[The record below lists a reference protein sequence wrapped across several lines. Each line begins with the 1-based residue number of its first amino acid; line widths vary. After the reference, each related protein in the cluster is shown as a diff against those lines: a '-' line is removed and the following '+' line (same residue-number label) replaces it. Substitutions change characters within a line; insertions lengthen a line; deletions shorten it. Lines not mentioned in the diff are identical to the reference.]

1 MRVQVLG
8 PLRAW
13 HGEAGIDLGT
23 PHQRALLGLLVLAGG
38 RSLSRAELA
47 DALWRDRPPRS
58 AVNLIQTYVKRLR
71 RLLEPTRPARTPS
84 ALLPRVGDG
93 YALRVP
99 QDDVDLSRFRQLA
112 TRAEAARR
120 DGDDRGA
127 AALLAEALRLW
138 QSPPMADLPLLAA
151 HPAVVALAE
160 ERRAAVAKYGDAMIA
175 AGDAEE
181 ALPLLAETA
190 AAHPLDERAQARLMR
205 AHGAVG
211 QRDTAFTIYLD
222 SRRRLADE
230 LGVEPGAEL
239 IAAYT
244 ALLGEAAGRPGAC
257 AAGPTGTRSRGADV
271 ISDAPG
277 HEAQPVPG
285 PVPGHEPGPTSGSVP
300 GPASGSL
307 HRPRP
312 GDDQPTSPDRPAPP
326 AQLPADVYGFTGRSA
341 ELSALDRPW
350 AGDER
355 PGLRA
360 PGPATIAPGP
370 ATMTISVISGTAGV
384 GKTALA
390 VHWAHQARDRFPD
403 GQLYVNLRGYD
414 PDRPLSS
421 GDALTRFLR
430 ALGLS
435 GRHIPL
441 DPDERAS
448 RYRTEMADRRMLV
461 VLDNALSVEQVRPL
475 LPGTPSCAVLVT
487 SRDSLAGLVA
497 LHGAQRIELGP
508 LVPAEATALLRL
520 LIGDRARTDHTS
532 SAVLAEQCARLPL
545 ALRVAAELAAT
556 RPGVTLSELVAE
568 LSDQQRRLE
577 LLDAGG
583 DSRAT
588 VRSVFFWSYRH
599 LPPAAARTF
608 RLLALHPGPDFGV
621 HATAALTGEDVD
633 RAGSRLALLTR
644 AHLVR
649 SSGPGRYAMHDLLRA
664 YADRLSLRYDERADR
679 QAAGVRLLDH
689 YLAGATAAMD
699 TLYPAERHHR
709 PGTAPTAASAPPMR
723 DQAAAR
729 AWLSAEIPVMSSV
742 CARAADGHRADY
754 AVRLAAV
761 LFRHL
766 DGGHHMEALSFHTHA
781 LRAAEHIGDRAGRA
795 HALTNLGVV
804 HWRLGAY
811 RSAAVH
817 LRQALV
823 LHRASGDRAG
833 QARTLSN
840 LGNVHWRSGDHP
852 SAAHCHQQ
860 ALSLYEELA
869 DRVGQARTL
878 TNLGN
883 VCQRQG
889 KYDLADAYQ
898 RRALELHGVTGD
910 QIGRARTLTNLGT
923 VCLRQGR
930 YEAAADHHG
939 QALELFRRFG
949 HHGGQGYA
957 MTGLGDVYLRQG
969 LPLVAA
975 DHHRQ
980 ALRLFRTN
988 GERYGEASALN
999 GLGEALRGAGRPGE
1013 AVVYHVRAEA
1023 VAASTG
1029 ERDEQARARL
1039 GAALARGDS
1048 DAADASPTLR

>member
-1 MRVQVLG
+1 
-8 PLRAW
+8 
-13 HGEAGIDLGT
+13 
-23 PHQRALLGLLVLAGG
+23 
-38 RSLSRAELA
+38 
-47 DALWRDRPPRS
+47 
-58 AVNLIQTYVKRLR
+58 
-71 RLLEPTRPARTPS
+71 
-84 ALLPRVGDG
+84 
-93 YALRVP
+93 
-99 QDDVDLSRFRQLA
+99 
-112 TRAEAARR
+112 
-120 DGDDRGA
+120 
-127 AALLAEALRLW
+127 
-138 QSPPMADLPLLAA
+138 
-151 HPAVVALAE
+151 
-160 ERRAAVAKYGDAMIA
+160 
-175 AGDAEE
+175 
-181 ALPLLAETA
+181 
-190 AAHPLDERAQARLMR
+190 
-205 AHGAVG
+205 
-211 QRDTAFTIYLD
+211 
-222 SRRRLADE
+222 
-230 LGVEPGAEL
+230 
-239 IAAYT
+239 
-244 ALLGEAAGRPGAC
+244 
-257 AAGPTGTRSRGADV
+257 
-271 ISDAPG
+271 
-277 HEAQPVPG
+277 
-285 PVPGHEPGPTSGSVP
+285 
-300 GPASGSL
+300 
-307 HRPRP
+307 
-312 GDDQPTSPDRPAPP
+312 
-326 AQLPADVYGFTGRSA
+326 
-341 ELSALDRPW
+341 
-350 AGDER
+350 
-355 PGLRA
+355 
-360 PGPATIAPGP
+360 
-370 ATMTISVISGTAGV
+370 MTISVISGTAGA

-390 VHWAHQARDRFPD
+390 VHWAHRARDRFPD

-508 LVPAEATALLRL
+508 LLPAEAIALLRL
-520 LIGDRARTDHTS
+520 LIGDRAQQDHTS

-545 ALRVAAELAAT
+545 ALRVAAELAAA
-556 RPGVTLSELVAE
+556 RPGVPLSELVAE

-599 LPPAAARTF
+599 LPSAAARTF

-633 RAGSRLALLTR
+633 RAGRRLALLTR
-644 AHLVR
+644 AHLVQ
-649 SSGPGRYAMHDLLRA
+649 SAGPGRYAMHDLLRA
-664 YADRLSLRYDERADR
+664 YADRLSLTYDKEEDR
-679 QAAGVRLLDH
+679 RAAGTRLLDH
-689 YLAGATAAMD
+689 YLAGATVAMD

-709 PGTAPTAASAPPMR
+709 PGTAPTAASVPPMR

-742 CARAADGHRADY
+742 CALAADGHRAGY
-754 AVRLAAV
+754 AVGLAAV

-781 LRAAEHIGDRAGRA
+781 LRAAEHIGDRAGQA

-804 HWRLGAY
+804 HWRLGTY

-817 LRQALV
+817 LRQALI

-852 SAAHCHQQ
+852 SAARLHQQ
-860 ALSLYEELA
+860 ALSLYEELG

-883 VCQRQG
+883 VCQRRG
-889 KYDLADAYQ
+889 EYDLADAYQ

-910 QIGRARTLTNLGT
+910 QIGRARTLTNLGA
-923 VCLRQGR
+923 VRLHQGR

-980 ALRLFRTN
+980 ALRLFRTI

-999 GLGEALRGAGRPGE
+999 GLGEALRGAGRPDE

>member
-1 MRVQVLG
+1 MRIQVLG

-13 HGEAGIDLGT
+13 HGEAGINLGT

-58 AVNLIQTYVKRLR
+58 AVNLIQTYVRRLR
-71 RLLEPTRPARTPS
+71 RLLEPARPARAPS
-84 ALLPRVGDG
+84 VLLPRVGDG

-127 AALLAEALRLW
+127 GGLLGEALRLW

-175 AGDAEE
+175 AGAAEE
-181 ALPLLAETA
+181 ALPVLAEAA
-190 AAHPLDERAQARLMR
+190 AAHPLDERAHARLMR
-205 AHGAVG
+205 AHGAIG
-211 QRDTAFTIYLD
+211 QRDTAFAIYLD
-222 SRRRLADE
+222 TRRRLGHE

-239 IAAYT
+239 TAAYA
-244 ALLGEAAGRPGAC
+244 ALLGEAAGRPGVG
-257 AAGPTGTRSRGADV
+257 AAGLMGTPSRGADV
-271 ISDAPG
+271 MSD
-277 HEAQPVPG
+277 VPG
-285 PVPGHEPGPTSGSVP
+285 PGEGSGRGPGPEGDQRTRPDPPVPPSV
-300 GPASGSL
+300 AV
-307 HRPRP
+307 
-312 GDDQPTSPDRPAPP
+312 PP
-326 AQLPADVYGFTGRSA
+326 AQLPADVFGFTGRSA
-341 ELSALDRPW
+341 ELSLLDRPW
-350 AGDER
+350 AGDQR
-355 PGLRA
+355 PDGRA
-360 PGPATIAPGP
+360 PEP
-370 ATMTISVISGTAGV
+370 ATMAISVISGTAGV

-390 VHWAHQARDRFPD
+390 VHWAHRARHRFPD

-421 GDALTRFLR
+421 GDALTRFLH

-475 LPGTPSCAVLVT
+475 LPGTPPCAVLVT

-497 LHGAQRIELGP
+497 LHGAQRLELGP
-508 LVPAEATALLRL
+508 LLPTEATSLLRL
-520 LIGDRARTDHTS
+520 LIGDRAQTDHTS

-568 LSDQQRRLE
+568 LSDQQQRLE
-577 LLDAGG
+577 SLDAGG

-599 LPPAAARTF
+599 LPPATARTF
-608 RLLALHPGPDFGV
+608 RLLALHPGPDLSV
-621 HATAALTGEDVD
+621 HATAALTGESVD
-633 RAGSRLALLTR
+633 QAGRQLALLAR
-644 AHLVR
+644 AHLVQ
-649 SSGPGRYAMHDLLRA
+649 SAGAGRFAMHDLLRA
-664 YADRLSLRYDERADR
+664 YAGRMSLARDTPEDRR
-679 QAAGVRLLDH
+679 AAGTRLFDH
-689 YLAGATAAMD
+689 YLAAATVAMD

-709 PGTAPTAASAPPMR
+709 PGSAPTAASVPPM
-723 DQAAAR
+723 QGQEAAR

-742 CARAADGHRADY
+742 CAMAMDGRRAAY

-781 LRAAEHIGDRAGRA
+781 LRAAEHIGDRAGQA

-804 HWRLGAY
+804 HWRLGTY

-817 LRQALV
+817 LRQALA
-823 LHRASGDRAG
+823 LHRESGDRPG

-840 LGNVHWRSGDHP
+840 LGNVHWRSGDHR

-860 ALSLYEELA
+860 ALSLYEELG
-869 DRVGQARTL
+869 DQVGQARTL

-889 KYDLADAYQ
+889 EYDLAAAYQ
-898 RRALELHGVTGD
+898 RQALDLHGVTGD
-910 QIGRARTLTNLGT
+910 QIGRARTLTSLGN
-923 VCLRQGR
+923 VCLHQGR

-949 HHGGQGYA
+949 HQGGQAYA
-957 MTGLGDVYLRQG
+957 MTGLGDVFVRQG

-980 ALRLFRTN
+980 ALRLFRTI

-999 GLGEALRGAGRPGE
+999 GLGEALRGAGRPAE

-1029 ERDEQARARL
+1029 ERDEQARAQL
-1039 GAALARGDS
+1039 GAALARGDC